1 MRRALE
7 RQRHIL
13 DFTLSSLARRR
24 GRNLALLIVYT
35 LVVFLLASVLFLAAA
50 LKREAAL
57 ILADTPDLIVQRLT
71 AGRQDLVPIR
81 YVESIARIRGVQ
93 AVEPRLWGYY
103 FDGLSGATYTLM
115 VSAALADHPGAI
127 LIGGG
132 VSRRSEPGRPAR
144 PLGKG
149 DVLPFRDAD
158 GGVLPLRVQG
168 VFPAASALVTADLVL
183 VSATDFRRLF
193 AFPDGQA
200 TDLVVRVRNARER
213 ATVAAKISRLHQ
225 DSRPVLRDDILRT
238 YEAVFD
244 WRGGVIVLVLAGAL
258 LAFVILAWDKATGLS
273 AEERREIGILK
284 AIGWETSD
292 VLLMKFWEGAAVSLC
307 AFFLGVFLAYLHV
320 FFTSSLLFEPFLKGW
335 SVLYPRF
342 RLTPQVQ
349 LGQLAVLFVLTVVPY
364 TVATIVPSWR
374 SATIDPDTVMRR

>member
-57 ILADTPDLIVQRLT
+57 VLADTPDLIVQRLT

-103 FDGLSGATYTLM
+103 FDSLSGATYTLM

-149 DVLPFRDAD
+149 DVLPFKDAD

-168 VFPAASALVTADLVL
+168 VFPAASELVTADLVL

-213 ATVAAKISRLHQ
+213 ATVAAKISRLHP
-225 DSRPVLRDDILRT
+225 DSRPVLR
-238 YEAVFD
+238 E
-244 WRGGVIVLVLAGAL
+244 
-258 LAFVILAWDKATGLS
+258 
-273 AEERREIGILK
+273 
-284 AIGWETSD
+284 
-292 VLLMKFWEGAAVSLC
+292 
-307 AFFLGVFLAYLHV
+307 
-320 FFTSSLLFEPFLKGW
+320 
-335 SVLYPRF
+335 
-342 RLTPQVQ
+342 
-349 LGQLAVLFVLTVVPY
+349 
-364 TVATIVPSWR
+364 
-374 SATIDPDTVMRR
+374 